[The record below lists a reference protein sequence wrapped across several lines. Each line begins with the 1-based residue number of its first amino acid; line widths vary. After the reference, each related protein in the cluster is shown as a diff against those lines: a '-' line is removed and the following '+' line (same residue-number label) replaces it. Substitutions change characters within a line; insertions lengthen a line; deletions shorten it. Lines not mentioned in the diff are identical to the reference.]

1 MNDWITKQELEE
13 AKSIASKIYKDFC
26 SDICLSGEQEWTEIE
41 INGKFF
47 DLDCFDDD
55 MEKPRTETYCNI
67 HATYPTKVGACRET
81 DGEKFIRLFT
91 NGVIKNER

>member
-26 SDICLSGEQEWTEIE
+26 SDIDLGQEWIEIE

-55 MEKPRTETYCNI
+55 MENPRTDTYCNI
-67 HATYPTKVGACRET
+67 HATYPTEGGAWRET

-91 NGVIKNER
+91 NGVIKNEG